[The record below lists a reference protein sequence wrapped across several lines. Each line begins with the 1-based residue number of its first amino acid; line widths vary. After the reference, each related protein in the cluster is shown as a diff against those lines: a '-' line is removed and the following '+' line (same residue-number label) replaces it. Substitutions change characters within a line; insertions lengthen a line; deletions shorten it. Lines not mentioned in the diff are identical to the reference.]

1 MYLNYLPSV
10 SLTLSNIAKKQTAF
24 PKQSDSRK
32 TCSTSDHWDNNF
44 PQNDFK
50 IVPHRLQYRRDGSTY
65 RVTDEKPLT
74 LYLTYFLSD
83 LNK

>member
-1 MYLNYLPSV
+1 MEEQNLWF
-10 SLTLSNIAKKQTAF
+10 TA
-24 PKQSDSRK
+24 DAR
-32 TCSTSDHWDNNF
+32 
-44 PQNDFK
+44 
-50 IVPHRLQYRRDGSTY
+50 VLGHRY